1 MDCTLTMP
9 QDETPSANGAPWRNG
24 CAVDAP
30 GTAEIEGTATLR
42 AASRFLSGIE
52 ALTRLPLEQRRA
64 DAVRGLN
71 TAGFVSGYRGSPL
84 GGLDLGLWKAAAELE
99 TQRIVFQPGLNEDLA
114 ATAVWGSQQVG
125 LFPGARC
132 DGVFGMWYG
141 KAPGLDRSSDA
152 LRHANAA
159 GTSPLGGVLLV
170 VGDDHACKSSTLP
183 SASEFAL
190 RDLGIPV
197 LAPADVQDM
206 LDLGLFGWALSR
218 YAGCWAGLAVASDVA
233 DSAMVVRR
241 RRRDYAMPPR
251 AEDPHIRLGDAPL
264 AQEARLQTKQRL
276 AARFATANG
285 INRVV
290 ADCPQPRLVLA
301 SAGKVYAD
309 LRESLAKLGLPT
321 TQAIADAGLRLV
333 KFGMTWPLDAAFV
346 KDAVRGAGRV
356 LVVEAK
362 RPCIEEQLECLLYDA
377 GDKPAV
383 FGKSGGDAVLPAAS
397 ELDVPTIAHAVAAI
411 LGDVPNRAYLDALAV
426 REDRRVQSAAHVR
439 KPTYC
444 AGCPHNLST
453 QVPTGSRAG
462 AGIGCHYM
470 AQWMDR
476 NTHLTTHMGA
486 EGVNWIGQAPF
497 TTEKHLF
504 ANLGDGTYF
513 HSGIL
518 AIRAAVAAGANIT
531 YKILFNDAVA
541 MTGGQPVDGTLTVE
555 RIAHQAQAEGVAAV
569 EVVADDPRRHKLR
582 DVPVHGREELDAV
595 QRRLRETPGCT
606 VLIYDQACAAELRRR
621 RKRPRFAG
629 PNAPRGRTRDG
640 KKDIRVVINDA
651 VCEGCG
657 DCSTQSNCVAVVP
670 LATEFG
676 TKRAIDQHACNQDL
690 SCLAGFCPALVA
702 VKGTPRKPRPA
713 SASNLDALRRQ
724 LPAPAAPKRADI
736 LLAGIGGTGIVT
748 VSRLLGMAA
757 HLDGKFA
764 STVDMTGLAQ
774 KGGAVLSHVRISPRG
789 ERRAPTRI
797 PAASADALLAADLM
811 TAAGGE
817 AHKALAAE
825 RTAVFANAHVAPTA
839 DFVLRGEEVPAGDL
853 RARLREAAKHV
864 ETLDATATTTALFG
878 NAACAN
884 VLLLGFAFQHGAL
897 PVSAQA
903 VERAIGI
910 NGAAVEENLAA
921 FLYGRAAAR
930 DARLL
935 PDAVRRPRSEA
946 MMPPRSRTLDE
957 RVAVRSAF
965 LANYQDEALA
975 VRYRKMVQRVEAAE
989 ACAKAGSRALAGAVA
1004 ESYFKL
1010 LATKDEYEV
1019 ARLSVEKGPDPL
1031 AATSFSEKLA
1041 RQFEPGFSAT
1051 FHLSLPWA
1059 RHGSGGRPT
1068 KTAVPAWAAQP
1079 IMHLL
1084 AKARPLRRT
1093 WLDPFRFRGE
1103 RRLEQALAA
1112 DYESDCETIIER
1124 LSAENLA
1131 VATDLAQWPA
1141 SIKGFGPV
1149 KERAAL
1155 GARAQRRRLL
1165 GKLAAPTPRTRTP
1178 ATPCRRQ
1185 RAAA

>member
-1 MDCTLTMP
+1 ML
-9 QDETPSANGAPWRNG
+9 QKETPSAGQALWRAG
-24 CAVDAP
+24 CALDAL
-30 GTAEIEGTATLR
+30 GTAGNEGTASLGE
-42 AASRFLSGIE
+42 ASRFLSGIE
-52 ALTRLPLEQRRA
+52 ALTRLPLEQRRI
-64 DAVRGLN
+64 DAAHGLN

-84 GGLDLGLWKAAAELE
+84 GGLDLRLWKAAAELE

-132 DGVFGMWYG
+132 GGVFGMWYG
-141 KAPGLDRSSDA
+141 KAPGLDRSCDA

-197 LAPADVQDM
+197 LAPADVQDV

-233 DSAMVVRR
+233 DSAMVVRLR
-241 RRRDYAMPPR
+241 HRDYAMPAR
-251 AEDPHIRLGDAPL
+251 EEDPHIRLGDAPL
-264 AQEARLQTKQRL
+264 AEEARLQTKQRL

-309 LRESLAKLGLPT
+309 LRESLAKLGLPD
-321 TQAIADAGLRLV
+321 TQAIADAGVRLV
-333 KFGMTWPLDAAFV
+333 KLGMTWPLDAAFV

-362 RPCIEEQLECLLYDA
+362 RPFIEEQLKCLLYDA
-377 GDKPAV
+377 GDDKPAV
-383 FGKSGGDAVLPAAS
+383 FGKSGRGAALPAVG
-397 ELDVPTIAHAVAAI
+397 ELDAPTIAHAVAAI
-411 LGDVPNRAYLDALAV
+411 LGDVPNRAYLDLLAR
-426 REDRRVQSAAHVR
+426 REGWRVQPAAHVR

-453 QVPTGSRAG
+453 RVPAGSRAG

-497 TTEKHLF
+497 TAEKHLF

-518 AIRAAVAAGANIT
+518 AIRAAVAARVNIT

-555 RIAHQAQAEGVAAV
+555 RIARQAQAEGVAAV

-582 DVPVHGREELDAV
+582 GVAVHGREELDAV

-606 VLIYDQACAAELRRR
+606 VLIYDQTCAAELRRR
-621 RKRPRFAG
+621 RKRG
-629 PNAPRGRTRDG
+629 RGSIGG
-640 KKDIRVVINDA
+640 KETMRVTINDA

-690 SCLAGFCPALVA
+690 ACLAGFCPALVA
-702 VKGTPRKPRPA
+702 VKGTPRKPRP
-713 SASNLDALRRQ
+713 DIGALLKQ
-724 LPAPAAPKRADI
+724 LPAPASPTRADI

-789 ERRAPTRI
+789 EGHAPTRI
-797 PAASADALLAADLM
+797 PAASADALLAADLV
-811 TAAGGE
+811 TAAGDD
-817 AHKALAAE
+817 ARKALSAE

-839 DFVLRGEEVPAGDL
+839 DFVLRGEEVPANGL

-864 ETLDATATTTALFG
+864 ETLDATAATTALFG

-897 PVSAQA
+897 PVSALA
-903 VERAIGI
+903 VESAIGI
-910 NGAAVEENLAA
+910 NGVAVEENLAA
-921 FLYGRAAAR
+921 FQYGRAAAH

-935 PDAVRRPRSEA
+935 PAAARRPRSPA

-957 RVAVRSAF
+957 RIAVRSAF

-975 VRYRKMVQRVEAAE
+975 ACYREMVQQVEDAE
-989 ACAKAGSRALAGAVA
+989 ARVKPGSRALAGAVA
-1004 ESYFKL
+1004 ESYFTL

-1019 ARLSVEKGPDPL
+1019 ARLFVEKGSDPL
-1031 AATSFSEKLA
+1031 ATMSFSEKLA

-1051 FHLSLPWA
+1051 FHLSLPWT
-1059 RHGSGGRPT
+1059 RHGSDGRPA

-1079 IMHLL
+1079 IMRLL

-1112 DYESDCETIIER
+1112 DYETDCETIIER

-1141 SIKGFGPV
+1141 PIKGFGPV

-1155 GARAQRRRLL
+1155 AARAQRHRLL
-1165 GKLAAPTPRTRTP
+1165 QKLAAPTPRPRTP
-1178 ATPCRRQ
+1178 ATPCHRQ

>member
-1 MDCTLTMP
+1 MP
-9 QDETPSANGAPWRNG
+9 RNETPSARRALWRNG
-24 CAVDAP
+24 CALDAL
-30 GTAEIEGTATLR
+30 GTAGIEGTASLGE
-42 AASRFLSGIE
+42 AARFLSGIE

-64 DAVRGLN
+64 DAAHGLN

-99 TQRIVFQPGLNEDLA
+99 AQRIVFQPGLNEDLA

-141 KAPGLDRSSDA
+141 KAPGLDRSCDA

-159 GTSPLGGVLLV
+159 GTSSLGGVLLV

-183 SASEFAL
+183 SASEFAV

-197 LAPADVQDM
+197 LAPADVQDV

-233 DSAMVVRR
+233 DSAMVVRL
-241 RRRDYAMPPR
+241 RRRDYAMPAR
-251 AEDPHIRLGDAPL
+251 AEDPHIRLADTPL
-264 AQEARLQTKQRL
+264 AQEARLRTKQRL

-290 ADCPQPRLVLA
+290 ADCPQPRLVLV

-309 LRESLAKLGLPT
+309 LRESLAKLGLPN
-321 TQAIADAGLRLV
+321 TQAIADAGIRLV

-346 KDAVRGAGRV
+346 KDAVRGASRV

-362 RPCIEEQLECLLYDA
+362 RPFIEEQLKCLLYDA
-377 GDKPAV
+377 GDDKPAV
-383 FGKSGGDAVLPAAS
+383 FGKSGGDAVLPAVG

-411 LGDVPNRAYLDALAV
+411 LGDVPNRAYLDLLAS
-426 REDRRVQSAAHVR
+426 REGSRVQPAAHVR
-439 KPTYC
+439 KPTFC

-453 QVPTGSRAG
+453 RVPTGSRAG

-497 TTEKHLF
+497 TAEKHLF

-518 AIRAAVAAGANIT
+518 AIRAAVAARVNIT

-555 RIAHQAQAEGVAAV
+555 RIALQAQAEGVAAV

-606 VLIYDQACAAELRRR
+606 VLIYDQTCAAELRRR
-621 RKRPRFAG
+621 RKRG
-629 PNAPRGRTRDG
+629 RGGIGG
-640 KKDIRVVINDA
+640 KETMRVTINDA

-657 DCSTQSNCVAVVP
+657 DCSTQSNCVAVAP

-690 SCLAGFCPALVA
+690 ACLAGFCPALVA

-713 SASNLDALRRQ
+713 SRPDIDALCKQ
-724 LPAPAAPKRADI
+724 LPAPASPTRADI

-789 ERRAPTRI
+789 KRHAPTRI
-797 PAASADALLAADLM
+797 PAASADALLAADLV
-811 TAAGGE
+811 TAAGDD
-817 AHKALAAE
+817 ARKALSAE

-839 DFVLRGEEVPAGDL
+839 DFVLRGEEVPADGL
-853 RARLREAAKHV
+853 RARLREAAKHI

-897 PVSAQA
+897 PVSALA
-903 VERAIGI
+903 VESAIGI
-910 NGAAVEENLAA
+910 NGVAVEENLAA
-921 FLYGRAAAR
+921 FQYGRAAAH

-935 PDAVRRPRSEA
+935 PAAARRPRSPA

-957 RVAVRSAF
+957 RIAVRSAF

-975 VRYRKMVQRVEAAE
+975 VRYREMVQQVEDAE
-989 ACAKAGSRALAGAVA
+989 ARVKPGSRVLAGAVA
-1004 ESYFKL
+1004 ESYFTL

-1019 ARLSVEKGPDPL
+1019 ARLFVEKGPDPL
-1031 AATSFSEKLA
+1031 ATMSFSEKLA

-1059 RHGSGGRPT
+1059 RHGSDGRPA

-1079 IMHLL
+1079 IMRLL

-1112 DYESDCETIIER
+1112 DYEADCETIMER

-1131 VATDLAQWPA
+1131 VATALAQWPA
-1141 SIKGFGPV
+1141 SVKGFGPV

-1155 GARAQRRRLL
+1155 AARAQRHRLL
-1165 GKLAAPTPRTRTP
+1165 GKLAAPTPRPRTP
-1178 ATPCRRQ
+1178 ATPCHRQ